1 MIIFYRLDFIGK
13 AERRRELDLVL
24 RLVRPVSAATLGAY
38 EVRRG
43 ERRVMRY
50 LMNIVENAVFVNG
63 KLTDDYSDVIISASI
78 ALAVFIGAL
87 LSNSGQG
94 RRGISGLAVGVIYA
108 FVVVSVPLLAYPTEV
123 DWLKIIRIIAIA
135 AVSGAVGGSINLVKS
150 NKSFHKNRKKR
161 N

>member
-1 MIIFYRLDFIGK
+1 M
-13 AERRRELDLVL
+13 
-24 RLVRPVSAATLGAY
+24 
-38 EVRRG
+38 
-43 ERRVMRY
+43 
-50 LMNIVENAVFVNG
+50 
-63 KLTDDYSDVIISASI
+63 
-78 ALAVFIGAL
+78 FIGAL

-150 NKSFHKNRKKR
+150 NKSFHKNHKKR

>member
-1 MIIFYRLDFIGK
+1 MSASKKKSKSGIVTGTIIAIVLTALMCGVYAL
-13 AERRRELDLVL
+13 LVK
-24 RLVRPVSAATLGAY
+24 
-38 EVRRG
+38 
-43 ERRVMRY
+43 
-50 LMNIVENAVFVNG
+50 NG

-123 DWLKIIRIIAIA
+123 D
-135 AVSGAVGGSINLVKS
+135 
-150 NKSFHKNRKKR
+150 
-161 N
+161 

>member
-1 MIIFYRLDFIGK
+1 MSASKNKSKSGIVTGTIIAIVLTALMCGVYAL
-13 AERRRELDLVL
+13 LVK
-24 RLVRPVSAATLGAY
+24 
-38 EVRRG
+38 
-43 ERRVMRY
+43 
-50 LMNIVENAVFVNG
+50 NG

-94 RRGISGLAVGVIYA
+94 ISGLAVGVIYA
-108 FVVVSVPLLAYPTEV
+108 FVVVSVPFLAYPTEV

-150 NKSFHKNRKKR
+150 NKSFRKNRKKK

>member
-1 MIIFYRLDFIGK
+1 MSASKNKSKSGIVTGTIIAIVLTALMCGVYAL
-13 AERRRELDLVL
+13 LVK
-24 RLVRPVSAATLGAY
+24 
-38 EVRRG
+38 
-43 ERRVMRY
+43 
-50 LMNIVENAVFVNG
+50 NG

-87 LSNSGQG
+87 LSNSGQ
-94 RRGISGLAVGVIYA
+94 GISGLAVGVIYA

-150 NKSFHKNRKKR
+150 NKSFHKNRKKK